1 MSTTEP
7 SSVERRPGVCV
18 PWEEKLKE
26 LPAISGDKEMVKRV
40 WEEIDALGYM
50 YIWQVLLSF

>member
-1 MSTTEP
+1 MSETKSEK
-7 SSVERRPGVCV
+7 RPPGSCV

-26 LPAISGDKEMVKRV
+26 LPSISGDKEMVERLWK
-40 WEEIDALGYM
+40 EIDSLGYV